1 MYRLLFLIFLLNAF
15 ALAASAVLHWAD
27 ATWPLDLSKSQD
39 LSWQVVDKDQ
49 KPLRFFLSAD
59 DKIRLPPPSNW
70 PEQAQ
75 NTPYLKLLL
84 RYEDQHFF
92 AHHGIA
98 WPSLGRAVWQR
109 LRYGRVISGGST
121 LTMQTARLLMPMPRS
136 LVGKGQQM
144 FRAWQLER
152 RLSKNE
158 ILRLYL
164 TLAPLGGNIEGI
176 SAASFRYF
184 GKAATQLNLAEA
196 ALLVALP
203 QAPEKYRPDRFPRA
217 AETARNK
224 VLARARGLFPAQDLA
239 EASHY
244 PLPAAFTAWPQQ
256 APHLTFRLYQ
266 QRYQQH
272 LGIVWSERRIY
283 SCIDSAWQQLLAEK
297 AQAAQAHLGE
307 KNSLALILIDNKQS
321 LGRAYLGSS
330 DFFSVQRQ
338 GQVDMAQALR
348 SPGSTLKPF
357 IYALAMDRQ
366 FLHSETLLEDRPM
379 AFGGYRPE
387 NFSKTFQGRISARQA
402 LQQSLNV
409 PAVHILSRLGSE
421 NFWQWLNATGIPMAL
436 PAGSQANLSLAL
448 GGFGLSLEGLTSLYP
463 AFANAGRWQ
472 PLTWLCP
479 PPSQTRQIIEKK
491 HLFSAEAAN
500 SIWEILRDNP
510 PPPGFPPE
518 ALAFKT
524 GTSYGFRDAWTVLW
538 DEHLTLGLWLGRA
551 DASSNPGFF
560 GRNSAAVLAFDFFHA
575 LPQRPSSQRSR
586 PAQSAKAPKGLQY
599 FQAPSMSILEKNPLQ
614 IIFPKDGSQLT
625 LGEGLFI
632 LEASGGKRPLR
643 WFVNGAALPTRL
655 RDRRAFWSAE
665 AGFYTITVVDANG
678 KQQSVFVQL
687 IENKLFSL
695 KNQ

>member
-1 MYRLLFLIFLLNAF
+1 MYPLLLLIFSLNAF

-27 ATWPLDLSKSQD
+27 ATWPLDLTKSQD
-39 LSWQVVDKDQ
+39 LSWQVLDKDQ
-49 KPLRFFLSAD
+49 KPLRFFLSHD
-59 DKIRLPPPSNW
+59 DKIRLPAPANW
-70 PEQAQ
+70 PEQAGS
-75 NTPYLKLLL
+75 TPYLPLLL

-92 AHHGIA
+92 DHHGIA
-98 WPSLGRAVWQR
+98 WPSLGRALWQR

-121 LTMQTARLLMPMPRS
+121 LTMQTARLLMPIPRS
-136 LVGKGQQM
+136 LSGKAEQM
-144 FRAWQLER
+144 FRAWQLEQ
-152 RLSKNE
+152 RLSKSE

-164 TLAPLGGNIEGI
+164 TLAPFGGNIEGI
-176 SAASFRYF
+176 SAASFHYF
-184 GKAATQLNLAEA
+184 DKSPAQLNLAEA

-203 QAPEKYRPDRFPRA
+203 QAPEKYRPDRFPQA
-217 AETARNK
+217 AEAARNK
-224 VLARARGLFPAQDLA
+224 VLQRARGQFPADDLA
-239 EASHY
+239 AASAY
-244 PLPAAFTAWPQQ
+244 PLLTTLTAWPQQ
-256 APHLTFRLYQ
+256 ALHLAFRLYQ
-266 QRYQQH
+266 QRYQAH
-272 LGIVWSERRIY
+272 PAIVWSERRIY
-283 SCIDSAWQQLLAEK
+283 SCIDGHWQQLLAEK
-297 AQAAQAHLGE
+297 ARAAEAHLGE

-321 LGRAYLGSS
+321 VGRAYLGSS
-330 DFFSVQRQ
+330 DFFSVKRQ

-387 NFSKTFQGRISARQA
+387 NFSKTFHGRISARQA

-421 NFWQWLNATGIPMAL
+421 NFWQWLTATGIPMAL
-436 PAGSQANLSLAL
+436 PPDSQANLSLAL
-448 GGFGLSLEGLTSLYP
+448 GGFGLSLEGLSSLYL

-472 PLTWLCP
+472 ALTWLCP
-479 PPSQTRQIIEKK
+479 PEPIQNFEKK
-491 HLFSAEAAN
+491 RLFSAEAAN
-500 SIWEILRDNP
+500 SVWEILRDNP
-510 PPPGFPPE
+510 PPPGFPPD

-575 LPQRPSSQRSR
+575 LPQRPKSLQLWPSR
-586 PAQSAKAPKGLQY
+586 PAQAPKGLQY
-599 FQAPSMSILEKNPLQ
+599 FQTPSMSIMEKNALQ
-614 IIFPKDGSQLT
+614 IIFPKDGSQMR

-643 WFVNGAALPTRL
+643 WFINGEALPTRP

-665 AGFYTITVVDANG
+665 VGFYTITVVDAEG
-678 KQQSVFVQL
+678 
-687 IENKLFSL
+687 
-695 KNQ
+695 KNQQIHIQMLDAANDALAP